1 MTCSPREPQKGTPR
15 ELLAPIATAK
25 GPPPVNLHPLDPRGW
40 FGRKDALDST
50 RNQGG
55 MLAAAQRQSSPMG
68 AWSGV
73 IGQWQPRARSPYLLE
88 ALREAIPILDGGI
101 NRLVT
106 LDGIL
111 TVEGDNDA
119 LVQEID
125 TWMRNVPVNDLE
137 CGYQA
142 FYAGQGAEHYEQGV
156 GLGEFIYDRRGRDVI
171 GLRVADSK
179 GLAFVR
185 ETDRLRVFYRTPE
198 ATRDLRPDGLG
209 AVEQLLSGT
218 TRGDTV
224 SGLRSEGFVEL
235 DARQC
240 SFALH
245 RPEAD
250 DPYGVSILRSMP
262 FVAQILLKME
272 NAAGRAWERFGDP
285 SFHVHYGTK
294 NRKVDAAEADRRA
307 RAIAADLAKALQ
319 AKARGNSVDLSTAAA
334 MDDEITIG
342 VIGANGTALEIEAPA
357 RHILEQ
363 IVAGFGLPGWMLG
376 VTWSQAAGIGEQQSV
391 IVLQEA
397 QTRFELRE
405 PQLRRPVEAMLR
417 ARGRTWKNGDWKLVQ
432 VTPNLMDIQKR
443 AQADFLAA
451 QTAMMLGQTGQP
463 LPSPRGVDNGL
474 RASRGAPR
482 RKAGAKAGGDDEED
496 GGESWAQR
504 DPALPRLESATIDRL
519 LGRWVELRDDVF
531 DELGLDGM
539 ADDDFRFD
547 QDLTASLA
555 ARGNAAQSSMTKT
568 IVGAQQSAWERGI
581 ANAGLEVSADFGDAL
596 VRAAIAAAR
605 ERIRTVY
612 ATSGLELVR
621 SGIAREYQT
630 RIVAALTSGE
640 FDGQNPV
647 NVAAALRARFAAGN
661 YNWERLAR
669 TEIAM
674 AQSEGK
680 LDLLRQQGVTRYDYE
695 TANDALV
702 SRICRTL
709 AAAGPYL
716 VADPASPIPGRDS
729 HPQCRCTIMPR
740 D

>member
-1 MTCSPREPQKGTPR
+1 M
-15 ELLAPIATAK
+15 
-25 GPPPVNLHPLDPRGW
+25 NLHPLDPRGW

-88 ALREAIPILDGGI
+88 ALREAIPILEGGI

-106 LDGIL
+106 LDGII

-451 QTAMMLGQTGQP
+451 QTAMMMGQAGQP

-474 RASRGAPR
+474 RTSRGAPR

-504 DPALPRLESATIDRL
+504 DPALPALELSTTIEMLASWLL
-519 LGRWVELRDDVF
+519 LGDQVLEL
-531 DELGLDGM
+531 LGLDQPQGDSF
-539 ADDDFRFD
+539 AFD
-547 QDLTASLA
+547 QETLA
-555 ARGNAAQSSMTKT
+555 PMLARGNAASTR
-568 IVGAQQSAWERGI
+568 IAGALLKGQTSAWERGV
-581 ANAGLEVSADFGDAL
+581 ANAGLEVSADFGDDA
-596 VRAAIAAAR
+596 VQQAIAAAR
-605 ERIRTVY
+605 ERIRAAYTQR
-612 ATSGLELVR
+612 GLELVR
-621 SGIAREYQT
+621 PGFARTYDR
-630 RIVAALTSGE
+630 RIVAALTAGE

-647 NVAAALRARFAAGN
+647 NVAAALRERFGGGN
-661 YNWERLAR
+661 YNWERLAAS
-669 TEIAM
+669 EISM
-674 AQSEGK
+674 AQSDGK
-680 LDLLRQQGVTRYDYE
+680 LELLRQQGITRYDYE
-695 TANDALV
+695 TANDAKV
-702 SRICRTL
+702 SAICRAL

-716 VADPASPIPGRDS
+716 LADPSSPVPVRDS